1 MSDGEVE
8 MLKERKRKKK
18 MKQRSMTAIL
28 DLITNYFYEE
38 SKIKVQRMRWL
49 NGWMASLTQWT

>member
-1 MSDGEVE
+1 
-8 MLKERKRKKK
+8 